1 MKLLFEE
8 SYFKQ
13 SLPYLVQIQ
22 LLSHHVL
29 SNPFGEVGYP
39 GVSWLLQPSTT
50 VRSLSRRGG
59 HQSHP
64 TTSQELNLPF
74 HSPTNVCVKMYYI
87 CTRYYIYTQYCT
99 YIASTS
105 VSILHTDMPVIDVT
119 ITPGSFT
126 S

>member
-39 GVSWLLQPSTT
+39 GVDTRVPS
-50 VRSLSRRGG
+50 GG
-59 HQSHP
+59 AP
-64 TTSQELNLPF
+64 
-74 HSPTNVCVKMYYI
+74 
-87 CTRYYIYTQYCT
+87 
-99 YIASTS
+99 
-105 VSILHTDMPVIDVT
+105 
-119 ITPGSFT
+119 
-126 S
+126 